1 MPAPRAAVLLNP
13 LSGRVRRRP
22 EAVRALAR
30 EIGGDRYAEASD
42 PHAMADAVAGFDLGE
57 DDLLCIV
64 AGDGTLHGALTALER
79 QRPLGPWP
87 ILAAAPGG
95 TTNMTARDLGSA
107 GRLLPWLNALR
118 GREAQAA
125 GLGPARN
132 AGEGR
137 LLTRPV
143 LRIAIP
149 GGNPLVGLILGA
161 GTASAGVDF
170 FNRRLRP
177 LGIPEALGS
186 PLALVR
192 TLLAMAA
199 GGRELDRMV
208 PSMTVRVEGG
218 PELDGP
224 ALLLG
229 VSTLHRVVIGARPF
243 WGVGGGPIHVT
254 LVERSAKAIFRSV
267 PRLILGRPGDRLTPE
282 RGWHSHD
289 TPRIAVAFDGPYIV
303 DGEVYLARSGDGP
316 LEITAAREVRWWVP

>member
-1 MPAPRAAVLLNP
+1 MPAPRPAVLLNP

-22 EAVRALAR
+22 EAVRALAQ
-30 EIGGDRYAEASD
+30 EIGGDRYAEATD
-42 PHAMADAVAGFDLGE
+42 PHAMAAAVAAFDLGE

-79 QRPLGPWP
+79 QRPHGPWP
-87 ILAAAPGG
+87 TIAAAPGG
-95 TTNMTARDLGSA
+95 TTNMAARDLGSA
-107 GRLLPWLNALR
+107 GGLMAWLGALR
-118 GREAQAA
+118 DTPGRIV
-125 GLGPARN
+125 
-132 AGEGR
+132 
-137 LLTRPV
+137 TRPV
-143 LRIAIP
+143 LRIAVP
-149 GGNPLVGLILGA
+149 GGDPLVGLILGA
-161 GTASAGVDF
+161 GTVSAGVDF

-177 LGIPEALGS
+177 LGIPEAVGS

-199 GGRELDRMV
+199 VGRGLDRMA

-229 VSTLHRVVIGARPF
+229 ISTLHRVVIGARPF
-243 WGVGGGPIHVT
+243 WGAGGGPIHVT

-267 PRLILGRPGDRLTPE
+267 PRFILGRPGNRLTPE

-289 TPRIAVAFDGPYIV
+289 TPRIEIAFELGDELVVALHLRTQVRCEHALDLRSIV
-303 DGEVYLARSGDGP
+303 PPDSM
-316 LEITAAREVRWWVP
+316 